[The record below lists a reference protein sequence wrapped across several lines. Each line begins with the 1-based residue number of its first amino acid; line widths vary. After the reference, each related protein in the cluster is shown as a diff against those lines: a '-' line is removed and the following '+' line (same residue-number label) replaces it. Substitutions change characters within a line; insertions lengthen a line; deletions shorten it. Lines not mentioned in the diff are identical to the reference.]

1 MTGDGTNDAPAL
13 KKADVGIAMGLGG
26 TDVAREAA
34 GIILLDDN
42 FNSIVTS
49 IKWGRNIFD
58 SVRKFV

>member
-1 MTGDGTNDAPAL
+1 
-13 KKADVGIAMGLGG
+13 MGLGG

-42 FNSIVTS
+42 FNSMVTS